1 QKLLAQR
8 DADEAVLTL
17 TAATRDRDRVAKACS
32 TQALAK
38 IDCLKADDNV
48 DAANIRSRHA
58 AADAVLEGK
67 NAQLELDT
75 KLNELEKQRVVVAE
89 IKRKVD
95 GLELR
100 APVGGVIGSIAVT
113 DRAVVPANTALM
125 TVVDLSRLE
134 VELEVPESFADD
146 IGIGMPVEVEANSAT
161 LHGTI
166 SAVSPEVVDHQ
177 VQARMRFTGGQPEGV
192 RQNQRVTARILIE
205 NKPDVLLVERGQF
218 VDAYGGRFAYVLDH
232 GIAEKRP
239 IRIGATSI
247 ESVEI
252 LDGLKPG
259 DQVVVAGS
267 DAFNDAPRV
276 RVNN

>member
-1 QKLLAQR
+1 
-8 DADEAVLTL
+8 V
-17 TAATRDRDRVAKACS
+17 
-32 TQALAK
+32 
-38 IDCLKADDNV
+38 DCLKADDAV
-48 DAANIRSRHA
+48 DAANIRSHHA
-58 AADAVLEGK
+58 AADSVLEGR

-75 KLNELEKQRVVVAE
+75 KINELERQKVVVAE

-95 GLELR
+95 GMQLR
-100 APVGGVIGSIAVT
+100 APVSGVIGSIAVT
-113 DRAVVPANTALM
+113 DRQVVAANTALM

-134 VELEVPESFADD
+134 VELEVPETFAQD
-146 IGIGMPVEVEANSAT
+146 IGIGMPVDIDANNAT
-161 LHGTI
+161 LRGTI

-177 VQARMRFTGGQPEGV
+177 VQARVRFAGGQPGGV

-218 VDAYGGRFAYVLDH
+218 VDASGGRYAYVVEN

-247 ESVEI
+247 DSVEI

-259 DQVVVAGS
+259 DRIVVAGT
-267 DAFNDAPRV
+267 DTFADAPRV
-276 RVNN
+276 RINN